1 MLLIAS
7 DDDPY
12 ASRSVRDLQKA
23 GGGPREL
30 LILKEAGH
38 GTVMLSRDP
47 SLIGT
52 LVDWFRRT
60 LL

>member
-1 MLLIAS
+1 
-7 DDDPY
+7 
-12 ASRSVRDLQKA
+12 V
-23 GGGPREL
+23 REL

-38 GTVMLSRDP
+38 GTLMLSRDP
-47 SLIGT
+47 GLTGA